1 LNWVTEN
8 NLLNNEPIQRRITM
22 SKETKS
28 VKNIEEAIKLVQQGW
43 NIVGIQLEKD
53 EPSPFNKLSSEEKQ
67 NYFKRMFGK

>member
-1 LNWVTEN
+1 
-8 NLLNNEPIQRRITM
+8 M

>member
-1 LNWVTEN
+1 
-8 NLLNNEPIQRRITM
+8 M
-22 SKETKS
+22 SKKTKI

-53 EPSPFNKLSSEEKQ
+53 EPSPFNKLSSEEKK

>member
-1 LNWVTEN
+1 MNWVTEN

>member
-1 LNWVTEN
+1 MGND
-8 NLLNNEPIQRRITM
+8 LLNNESIQRRITM

-28 VKNIEEAIKLVQQGW
+28 VKNIEEANKLVKQGW